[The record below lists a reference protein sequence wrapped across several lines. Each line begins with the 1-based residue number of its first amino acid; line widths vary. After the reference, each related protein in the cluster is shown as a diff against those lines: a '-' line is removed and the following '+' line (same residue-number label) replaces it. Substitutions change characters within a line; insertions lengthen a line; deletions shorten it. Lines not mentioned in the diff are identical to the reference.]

1 MNYRPEASISR
12 LRTGAATA
20 LLVALACPM
29 LLSACNGSRKP
40 QQDHQLDLHDFHIT
54 SYYRATSV
62 INPADLK
69 ADYDSAKQKD
79 ISKVENVPINLELL
93 DQALRDLEQAR
104 GSASDGA
111 LDIAADKLLG
121 PLRRLVGQ
129 AKKLESYFSK
139 RDYLVDHHARARAE
153 LPAMLASYADVI
165 SAYTPFAHAVD
176 QTVAKQEAA
185 EMAVARTE
193 GRAADYFDLL
203 IKRRTRALRAVTQD
217 PKQLAAA
224 SPSGE
229 ADRLVTELMALADKD
244 RAAWNRLDAKTA
256 SQNGL
261 IAESNVRPVAEEMIG
276 AYRQF
281 RETKEMS
288 DYTDF
293 RRQSGYVLQVGS

>member
-1 MNYRPEASISR
+1 
-12 LRTGAATA
+12 
-20 LLVALACPM
+20 
-29 LLSACNGSRKP
+29 
-40 QQDHQLDLHDFHIT
+40 
-54 SYYRATSV
+54 
-62 INPADLK
+62 
-69 ADYDSAKQKD
+69 
-79 ISKVENVPINLELL
+79 
-93 DQALRDLEQAR
+93 
-104 GSASDGA
+104 
-111 LDIAADKLLG
+111 
-121 PLRRLVGQ
+121 
-129 AKKLESYFSK
+129 
-139 RDYLVDHHARARAE
+139 
-153 LPAMLASYADVI
+153 MLASYADVI
-165 SAYTPFAHAVD
+165 SAYTPFAHAVE
-176 QTVAKQEAA
+176 QTAAKQEAA
-185 EMAVARTE
+185 AMAVARKE

>member
-79 ISKVENVPINLELL
+79 ISKVENVPINMELL

-104 GSASDGA
+104 GSASGGE

-139 RDYLVDHHARARAE
+139 RDYLLDHHARARAE

-165 SAYTPFAHAVD
+165 SAYTPFAHAVE
-176 QTVAKQEAA
+176 QTAAKQEAA
-185 EMAVARTE
+185 AMAVARKE